1 MIVRVLVALIGLGL
15 IGGGVYLIIAAPPKI
30 FVPGAV
36 DIVVGILIFG
46 GLFFEPHY
54 RGRVSRTGGNWQPT
68 GEKFI
73 DPGTGKLV
81 EVDYDPQTGE
91 REYRDAE

>member
-1 MIVRVLVALIGLGL
+1 MLRIIIGAIGALCALAGLLLLLSPTHEGLFLVIIGALIL
-15 IGGGVYLIIAAPPKI
+15 ISLVFEGRYRAA
-30 FVPGAV
+30 
-36 DIVVGILIFG
+36 
-46 GLFFEPHY
+46 
-54 RGRVSRTGGNWQPT
+54 RTTAGPWEPT

-91 REYRDAE
+91 RRYREPGNG

>member
-1 MIVRVLVALIGLGL
+1 MLRAFVAAIGWLLLLAGVLMLFAPGHSGLPLLICGGL
-15 IGGGVYLIIAAPPKI
+15 IVLS
-30 FVPGAV
+30 
-36 DIVVGILIFG
+36 
-46 GLFFEPHY
+46 LFFEGRY
-54 RGRVSRTGGNWQPT
+54 RGARIEAPPGKWEPT

-91 REYRDAE
+91 RNYRDQT

>member
-1 MIVRVLVALIGLGL
+1 MLRAIIAVIGVLCA
-15 IGGGVYLIIAAPPKI
+15 IGGLLLLISPSHSGLPLVIAGSL
-30 FVPGAV
+30 V
-36 DIVVGILIFG
+36 IVSLV
-46 GLFFEPHY
+46 FEGRY
-54 RGRVSRTGGNWQPT
+54 RAANSTAGPWQPT

-91 REYRDAE
+91 RRYRQV

>member
-1 MIVRVLVALIGLGL
+1 MLRAFVAAIGWLLALAGVLMLLAPAHSGLPLLIVGGLVVLS
-15 IGGGVYLIIAAPPKI
+15 
-30 FVPGAV
+30 
-36 DIVVGILIFG
+36 
-46 GLFFEPHY
+46 LFFEGRY
-54 RGRVSRTGGNWQPT
+54 RGTKIEAPSQTWQPT

-91 REYRDAE
+91 RNYRDQT

>member
-1 MIVRVLVALIGLGL
+1 MLRVVIGAIGALCAIAGLLLLLAPPHGGLPLLIIGVLVVLS
-15 IGGGVYLIIAAPPKI
+15 
-30 FVPGAV
+30 
-36 DIVVGILIFG
+36 
-46 GLFFEPHY
+46 LFFEGRY
-54 RGRVSRTGGNWQPT
+54 RAPQSTTGPWQAT

-91 REYRDAE
+91 RRYREPGNG